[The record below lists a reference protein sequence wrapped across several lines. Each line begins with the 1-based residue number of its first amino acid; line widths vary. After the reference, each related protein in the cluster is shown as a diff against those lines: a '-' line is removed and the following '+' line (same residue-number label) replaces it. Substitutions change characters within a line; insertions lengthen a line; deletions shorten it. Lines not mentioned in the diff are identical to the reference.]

1 MINKSMFRSM
11 IEDIFTEE
19 VRKEARAEGLSDIDQ
34 IKVVSTSAGLEL
46 KGPDKYKWV
55 QLGRKKGSGKGSR
68 VPIQVLIKW
77 IKKKNI
83 KPNGGQ
89 SINSLAWAI
98 QTSIYQTGIK
108 NAVEPRP
115 FVERAYN
122 NLASKFPSLVGG

>member
-1 MINKSMFRSM
+1 MINKSQFRTM

-19 VRKEARAEGLSDIDQ
+19 VRKEAKAEGLSDWDQ
-34 IKVVSTSAGLEL
+34 IKVISTPSGLEL

-55 QLGRKKGSGKGSR
+55 QLGRRKGSGKGTR
-68 VPIQVLIKW
+68 VPIQALVEW

-83 KPNGGQ
+83 KPRDGK

-98 QTSIYQTGIK
+98 QMSIYKEGIK

-115 FVERAYN
+115 FVERAYK